1 MESEILRF
9 GEMICARV
17 CHDLGGLAG
26 TLAGALDLAQEE
38 GGEEGG
44 MAVALAREA
53 ADALAQRLRLL
64 RAAFGPVTD
73 PLGAPG
79 IADLAAGL
87 DERVRVDVAGL
98 GLAPLTGEQ
107 ARLALAMLMLGAEA
121 LPAGGTVQISTD
133 AGGSLRVAAHGS
145 RAAWRPGVVQGIA
158 GAVPSGP
165 RDLLAPLCA
174 LFAHAAGMS
183 LVAEEAPP
191 VLRLT
196 PLGGSQDQ
204 RSLD

>member
-1 MESEILRF
+1 MESESLRL

-26 TLAGALDLAQEE
+26 TLAGALDLAQEGGAE
-38 GGEEGG
+38 GGE
-44 MAVALAREA
+44 AITLAREA
-53 ADALAQRLRLL
+53 ADALAHRLRLV
-64 RAAFGPVTD
+64 RAAFGPASD

-87 DERVRVDVAGL
+87 DERVQVDVSGL
-98 GLAPLTGEQ
+98 GPEPLDGERT
-107 ARLALAMLMLGAEA
+107 RLALAMLMLGAEA

-133 AGGSLRVAAHGS
+133 AGGALRVAAHGP
-145 RAAWRPGVVQGIA
+145 RAAWRPGVIPGVA
-158 GAVPSGP
+158 GAAPSGP

-174 LFAHAAGMS
+174 LLARAAGMR
-183 LVAEEAPP
+183 LAAEEAPP
-191 VLRLT
+191 ALRATL
-196 PLGGSQDQ
+196 LDRSQSQ